1 MVTSL
6 TAGGIGLLLAG
17 IVVICIWKD
26 HGKKFPAWLALVAGA
41 FGSFTV
47 LGWLGGLA
55 TYSIVG
61 VAITTVVLILGG
73 LIFWLE
79 AVKNKKWHKHR
90 TPIIGFAV
98 GVALTA
104 TFGGVQ
110 HVVQHSTTQVTTFV
124 SHTTNA
130 GR

>member
-1 MVTSL
+1 MITNL

-17 IVVICIWKD
+17 IVGICIWKK
-26 HGKKFPAWLALVAGA
+26 HGKKFPAWLALLAGMFA
-41 FGSFTV
+41 SVTV
-47 LGWLGGLA
+47 IGWLGGLA
-55 TYSIVG
+55 TISIVG
-61 VAITTVVLILGG
+61 VAVTTVVLILGG
-73 LIFWLE
+73 LVFWLE
-79 AVKNKKWHKHR
+79 AVKAKGHHPYR

-110 HVVQHSTTQVTTFV
+110 HVVQHSTVQVTTYM
-124 SHTTNA
+124 SRATN